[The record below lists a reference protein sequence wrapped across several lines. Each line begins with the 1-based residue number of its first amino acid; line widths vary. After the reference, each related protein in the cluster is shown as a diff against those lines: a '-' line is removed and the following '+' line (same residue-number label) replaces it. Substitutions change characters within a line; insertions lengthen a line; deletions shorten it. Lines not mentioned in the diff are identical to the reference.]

1 MKYNKDKH
9 VILTGKDVANWG
21 DKVKN
26 FNATSG
32 SASASQVLF
41 ETTDSMKK
49 VKGAFIDLANDKMP
63 ASTASYGVIV
73 SDIVSATDD
82 KYEFTLWNGTDAI
95 EVTTSDSGFAKW
107 QVVEYVKNSDDT
119 YDIDAAALNGANAE
133 GQEKKAL
140 AGVVK
145 GYGLYSI
152 MDHTSNVVQLANK
165 DNAAKNYNITKDTQI
180 IYVDTSA
187 SDTEDSC
194 VKGGSISD
202 AGTDTNGKYFRNA
215 TFVIDSDNDLDLLV
229 VITNTEGAHSGEIA
243 K

>member
-1 MKYNKDKH
+1 M
-9 VILTGKDVANWG
+9 
-21 DKVKN
+21 
-26 FNATSG
+26 
-32 SASASQVLF
+32 
-41 ETTDSMKK
+41 
-49 VKGAFIDLANDKMP
+49 
-63 ASTASYGVIV
+63 IV

-119 YDIDAAALNGANAE
+119 YDIDAVAVNGQAVTN
-133 GQEKKAL
+133 GSVL
-140 AGVVK
+140 AGVTT

-152 MDHTSNVVQLANK
+152 LDHTSTVVQLAN
-165 DNAAKNYNITKDTQI
+165 NSNVAKNYNITKDTQI

-194 VKGGSISD
+194 VNGGSISD

-243 K
+243 Q